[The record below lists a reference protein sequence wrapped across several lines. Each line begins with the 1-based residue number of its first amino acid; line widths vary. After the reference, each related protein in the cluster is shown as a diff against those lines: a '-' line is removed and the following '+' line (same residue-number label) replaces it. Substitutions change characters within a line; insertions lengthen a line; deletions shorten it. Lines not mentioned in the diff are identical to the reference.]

1 MRGHRLTRRNLLQG
15 AMSLLSLPLLSSCA
29 PFRGNSHDS
38 LDKYGGWKKKK
49 FIATGYFRVEND
61 GARWWFVTPRGNAF
75 ISFGINHYH
84 MEWWAQTYN
93 RHIWNKKFNARK
105 TFDAKWLSSFRESVI
120 YDLSRLGLNTLG
132 IHTTAPPL
140 TDPPGN
146 SPFPYVAPY
155 EPLLLSH
162 YKNPKAYVYADVF
175 SPEFILTC
183 RNKARNEVRPR
194 SEDPMVLGFAMSD
207 CPPLTDSEA
216 DHYGTTT
223 WPRKLRNLPKN
234 APGKIAYVTTIK
246 QIYPHIQQF
255 NYVYGTQFT
264 DFNSLLL
271 AQNWRADHPP
281 ANDAEARDNSLFLK
295 KCVRQYYSVAK
306 SALREYDKNHLF
318 FGDKLNGNSD
328 ALDQYLQVVAKYSE
342 VINIQ
347 YYAPWQQQKELLTK
361 WLPIVKLPILNGDS
375 SYSSPTELTPSPHG
389 RPHARDQLQRADWTK
404 KFMENALKIPNFVGW
419 HMCGIIDTS
428 KEMPGKE
435 NAQHQGLMSVDGV
448 FYAEMEKVITNLAS
462 RLYEL
467 ASENSSNRET

>member
-1 MRGHRLTRRNLLQG
+1 M
-15 AMSLLSLPLLSSCA
+15 
-29 PFRGNSHDS
+29 
-38 LDKYGGWKKKK
+38 
-49 FIATGYFRVEND
+49 
-61 GARWWFVTPRGNAF
+61 
-75 ISFGINHYH
+75 
-84 MEWWAQTYN
+84 
-93 RHIWNKKFNARK
+93 
-105 TFDAKWLSSFRESVI
+105 
-120 YDLSRLGLNTLG
+120 
-132 IHTTAPPL
+132 
-140 TDPPGN
+140 
-146 SPFPYVAPY
+146 
-155 EPLLLSH
+155 
-162 YKNPKAYVYADVF
+162 
-175 SPEFILTC
+175 
-183 RNKARNEVRPR
+183 
-194 SEDPMVLGFAMSD
+194 
-207 CPPLTDSEA
+207 
-216 DHYGTTT
+216 
-223 WPRKLRNLPKN
+223 
-234 APGKIAYVTTIK
+234 
-246 QIYPHIQQF
+246 
-255 NYVYGTQFT
+255 
-264 DFNSLLL
+264 

-448 FYAEMEKVITNLAS
+448 FYAEMEK
-462 RLYEL
+462 
-467 ASENSSNRET
+467 